1 MPNNNFYRAFEDKY
15 RGSLELIKS
24 RLNVYLPF
32 IDAIKKLD
40 PQPNAIDL
48 GCGRGEWLDLL
59 HENAILCRG
68 VDLDEGMLEVCRGRG
83 FDVSQ
88 KDALAALGELDDNTY
103 WMISGFHIVEH
114 IPFESLQS
122 IVQESLRVLKPGGLL
137 ILETP
142 NPENIGVAT
151 ESFYLDPTH
160 IRPIPSQ
167 LLSFITE
174 YYGFARTKTLR
185 LQEPWGL
192 HDVQK
197 MTLSHV
203 LGGVSSDYAVIAQ
216 KQAPVQTMSFF
227 DELFAQEYGLSLENL
242 TNRFEQR
249 LLKLEAK
256 ADEAVAKADEAVA
269 KADRA
274 IARAEELSAK
284 ADEAWHHYAIV
295 IHSRSWT
302 ITKPLRAIGD
312 MVREILNRLKGTR

>member
-1 MPNNNFYRAFEDKY
+1 MPNNHFYRAFEDRY

-40 PQPNAIDL
+40 PHPNAIDL

-59 HENAILCRG
+59 QDNAIQCRG
-68 VDLDEGMLEVCRGRG
+68 VDLDEGMLEVCRSRG

-88 KDALAALGELDDNTY
+88 QDALAALGELDDDTY

-114 IPFESLQS
+114 IAFESLQS
-122 IVQESLRVLKPGGLL
+122 IVQESLRILKPGGLL

-142 NPENIGVAT
+142 NPENIAVAT

-160 IRPIPSQ
+160 IRPVPSQ
-167 LLSFITE
+167 LLSFVTE
-174 YYGFARTKTLR
+174 YYGFARTKVLR

-192 HDVQK
+192 HDVQE
-197 MTLSHV
+197 MTLAHV
-203 LGGVSSDYAVIAQ
+203 LGGVSPDYAVIAQ
-216 KQAPVQTMSFF
+216 KQAPAEAMSYF

-242 TNRFEQR
+242 TKRFEQR
-249 LLKLEAK
+249 LLKLE
-256 ADEAVAKADEAVA
+256 AKADEAVA

-302 ITKPLRAIGD
+302 ITRPLRAIGD
-312 MVREILNRLKGTR
+312 IMREILKRFKGTR

>member
-1 MPNNNFYRAFEDKY
+1 MPNNNFYRAFEDRY

-59 HENAILCRG
+59 QENGVRCRG
-68 VDLDEGMLEVCRGRG
+68 VDLDEGMLEVCRSRG

-88 KDALAALGELDDNTY
+88 QDALAALGELDDGTY

-142 NPENIGVAT
+142 NPENIAVAT

-160 IRPIPSQ
+160 IRPVPSQ
-167 LLSFITE
+167 LLSFVTE

-192 HDVQK
+192 HDVRE
-197 MTLSHV
+197 MTLAHV
-203 LGGVSSDYAVIAQ
+203 LGGVSPDYAVIAQ
-216 KQAPVQTMSFF
+216 KLASAETVTHF
-227 DELFAQEYGLSLENL
+227 DELFEKEYGLSLENL
-242 TNRFEQR
+242 TKRFEQR
-249 LLKLEAK
+249 LLKLE
-256 ADEAVAKADEAVA
+256 AKADEAVA

-302 ITKPLRAIGD
+302 ITRPLRAIGD